1 VELYLHSPNTP
12 SWHDA
17 QLKAQEQY
25 YLYIYLYSFDRWMDG
40 RQIQFGHGNYEK
52 FSTCPY
58 RESNPGRPDS
68 GPVTTL
74 TELLRLLTNV
84 YTGKKSTL
92 NISKV
97 ERFIYTETQ
106 EIQIMGT
113 EGIVKPRHI

>member
-1 VELYLHSPNTP
+1 
-12 SWHDA
+12 
-17 QLKAQEQY
+17 
-25 YLYIYLYSFDRWMDG
+25 
-40 RQIQFGHGNYEK
+40 
-52 FSTCPY
+52 
-58 RESNPGRPDS
+58 
-68 GPVTTL
+68 
-74 TELLRLLTNV
+74 V